1 MINKQQA
8 IVDGSIEPGGFQ
20 TSQNSDVNIQ
30 IDVARDSDEHM
41 MESEVGTEGMQN
53 DQQRIEEDGFGLQNN
68 QPLKQGPLKPISYR
82 DLFKNSNES
91 WKNCFKEWGFQEI
104 DLEFEEGHTSMDST
118 TEEDDGIPIISL
130 DLENKKRIIQP
141 WKYCLI
147 GKVVGKTVGYKFLS
161 FKANAMWKLSGPW
174 FIVGHHLS
182 LRRWKPDFK
191 PSEASVNTTVVWARL
206 PELPLEYF
214 DKTVLE
220 KVGAKIGRLIKV
232 DATTEHVLRGKFA
245 RVCVEVSTDK
255 PLVPLVKIGR
265 VLQKVE
271 YEGDPKTVNLEDS
284 YGPWMIVE
292 KKKKKIKGSI
302 PVVKTGSL
310 MAVG

>member
-161 FKANAMWKLSGPW
+161 FKANAMWKLSG
-174 FIVGHHLS
+174 
-182 LRRWKPDFK
+182 
-191 PSEASVNTTVVWARL
+191 
-206 PELPLEYF
+206 
-214 DKTVLE
+214 
-220 KVGAKIGRLIKV
+220 
-232 DATTEHVLRGKFA
+232 
-245 RVCVEVSTDK
+245 
-255 PLVPLVKIGR
+255 
-265 VLQKVE
+265 
-271 YEGDPKTVNLEDS
+271 DPKTVNLEDS